1 MILQDMIGSQNS
13 KEIGKGLLKNK
24 EVSKQFGRLLKA
36 TNDYATGTIS
46 KRGMTGVFNLYG
58 KKFIETASRALP
70 STVAKLTAKN
80 LGKLG
85 ATTILSTIIGIHF

>member
-1 MILQDMIGSQNS
+1 MIGTQNS

-80 LGKLG
+80 LGSLG
-85 ATTILSTIIGIHF
+85 ATTIMSTIIGIHF